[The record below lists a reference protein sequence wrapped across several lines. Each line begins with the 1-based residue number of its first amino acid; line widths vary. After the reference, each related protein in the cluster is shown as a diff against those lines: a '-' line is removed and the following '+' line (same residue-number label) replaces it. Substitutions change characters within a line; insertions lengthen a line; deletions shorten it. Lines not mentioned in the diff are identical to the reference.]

1 MAPPLNMNTTV
12 PQSGNATIVASSG
25 VDKSVFVV
33 CVLAIVV
40 VTVGGWV
47 YKRRRTRR

>member
-1 MAPPLNMNTTV
+1 MNTAV
-12 PQSGNATIVASSG
+12 PQSGNATLVASSG
-25 VDKSVFVV
+25 VDTSVVVV
-33 CVLAIVV
+33 CVLAIVA